1 MKVVVTRPKVDGE
14 ALAAK
19 LAQLGHEAVMAP
31 LLAIVPRRPVAI
43 PARAYQFAVAT
54 SANAL
59 RVLTGAEPPRS
70 LLILTVGPQ
79 SLAAARAAGFGAA
92 EAHGGDVDGLHRH
105 VAGRFEP
112 QAGPI
117 LYLSGAETAGDLEAK
132 LRASGFSCDRVILYD
147 AVAASGLGPARAAL
161 AGGGPVAVLLF
172 SPRTARIWRNL
183 VEQEGL
189 AGAAAR
195 AWHCCLSANVARV
208 LPESWNIR
216 VTKSPDEAAMLS
228 LLEQL
233 PATQ

>member
-1 MKVVVTRPKVDGE
+1 MKVIVTRPRIDGE

-19 LAQLGHEAVMAP
+19 LAKFGHEAVMAP

-59 RVLTGAEPPRS
+59 RVLTDAEPPRS
-70 LLILTVGPQ
+70 LRILTVGPQ

-92 EAHGGDVDGLHRH
+92 EAHGGDVDRLHRH
-105 VAGRFEP
+105 IASHFEP

-132 LRASGFSCDRVILYD
+132 LRASGFSCDRIILYD
-147 AVAASGLGPARAAL
+147 AVTASGLGPARAVL
-161 AGGGPVAVLLF
+161 AGGASVAVLLF

-183 VEQEGL
+183 VELEGL
-189 AGAAAR
+189 AADAAK

-208 LPESWNIR
+208 LPVEWKSA
-216 VTKSPDEAAMLS
+216 VTKSPDEAGMLT